1 MESSEAVAHVVSVAD
16 VVEETMVEPALLVT
30 IATATPVLG
39 MFLNRFRRAQAN
51 RLSEHEK
58 QAAHGWGAETAT
70 AERDDE
76 TAGDAIAAAELKNDA
91 GGAADVDSKDPA
103 FSNGP
108 DLVGEDAAEA
118 EDDKTKSYDQ
128 YLAEQAEKRLA
139 LGSTPE
145 IRKANEGSKQKFPQG
160 TAHARNPEEENYFA
174 GGSGKARREKEVK
187 QKNLLTMDGQYYAPP
202 ESGDRG
208 RGGRGRGGRGR
219 GEGRGEFRGRGGRG
233 RGEGRG
239 SYRGDRGDAPRGSRN
254 INTSDE
260 SAFPALGGQ

>member
-1 MESSEAVAHVVSVAD
+1 MAAVHVVNDED
-16 VVEETMVEPALLVT
+16 VVEASMVALVLLVM
-30 IATATPVLG
+30 IVTATLVSGTRIELLALI
-39 MFLNRFRRAQAN
+39 FTNSIDSDQ
-51 RLSEHEK
+51 EK

-70 AERDDE
+70 AELTDE
-76 TAGDAIAAAELKNDA
+76 NAGDAIAAAELKNEA
-91 GGAADVDSKDPA
+91 GGAADVNSKDPA

-108 DLVGEDAAEA
+108 DLASEEFAET

-139 LGSTPE
+139 LSGNALE
-145 IRKANEGSKQKFPQG
+145 IRKANEGSKQKFPTG
-160 TAHARNPEEENYFA
+160 TAHARDPQEENYFA
-174 GGSGKARREKEVK
+174 GGSGKARREKENK
-187 QKNLLTMDGQYYAPP
+187 QKNVLTMDGQYYAPP
-202 ESGDRG
+202 DSGDRG

-219 GEGRGEFRGRGGRG
+219 GESRGEYRGRGGRG

-239 SYRGDRGDAPRGSRN
+239 SYRGDRGDAPRGGRN